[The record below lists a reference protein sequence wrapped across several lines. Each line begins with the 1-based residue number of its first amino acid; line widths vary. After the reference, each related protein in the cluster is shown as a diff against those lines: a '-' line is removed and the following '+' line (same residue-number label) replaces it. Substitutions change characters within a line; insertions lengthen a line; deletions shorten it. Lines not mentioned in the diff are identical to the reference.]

1 MSDKKIS
8 IITGK
13 VWKFGDNC
21 DTGQIIPGRYVP
33 LSDPYELATHL
44 FEDVAPDFRAQIT
57 PGDIIVA
64 GKNFGAGS
72 SREHAPKSIKF
83 SGIAAVVADSFARI
97 FYRNA
102 LNIGLPVIPI
112 PGINQDTDIG
122 DVLEIDVYKGR
133 IRNVTSGLGYEFVPY
148 DPFIIEMLEAG
159 GIVQQTINLL
169 ESESARQAE

>member
-1 MSDKKIS
+1 MYDPQIS
-8 IITGK
+8 FIPGV

-83 SGIAAVVADSFARI
+83 AGIAAVVSDSRYTAENVGVDTPPDRKG
-97 FYRNA
+97 
-102 LNIGLPVIPI
+102 GLP
-112 PGINQDTDIG
+112 GRFLQNESGQYTG
-122 DVLEIDVYKGR
+122 DL
-133 IRNVTSGLGYEFVPY
+133 P
-148 DPFIIEMLEAG
+148 
-159 GIVQQTINLL
+159 
-169 ESESARQAE
+169 

>member
-102 LNIGLPVIPI
+102 LNIGLPAIPL
-112 PGINQDTDIG
+112 PGIRQETDTGDI
-122 DVLEIDVYKGR
+122 LEIDVYKGSLMNTT
-133 IRNVTSGLGYEFVPY
+133 RNLEYKFVPY

-159 GIVQQTINLL
+159 GIVQQTINWLKNKSL
-169 ESESARQAE
+169 

>member
-1 MSDKKIS
+1 MSEEKIS
-8 IITGK
+8 LITGK

-33 LSDPYELATHL
+33 LSDPYELASHL
-44 FEDVAPDFRAQIT
+44 FEDVAPDFRAKIT

-112 PGINQDTDIG
+112 PEIEKETEVG
-122 DVLEIDVYKGR
+122 DVLQIDIYSGR
-133 IRNVTSGLGYEFVPY
+133 IKNMTNHTEYAFEPY
-148 DPFIIEMLEAG
+148 DPFIVEMLEAG
-159 GIVQQTINLL
+159 GIVQQTIHMLK
-169 ESESARQAE
+169 S